1 MTPRITFE
9 HALEDLKN
17 SLEEMGEHIEAVY
30 DRLFLAV
37 GAGDKNAI
45 EGIMKEERI
54 IRDME
59 KSIEARC
66 LSLIT
71 RQQPVARD
79 LRVISATLKIV
90 TDLQRAGVHA
100 SDIGELAMR
109 FEQTDIFAYSVHLAV
124 MADAVKKQLCSAMEC
139 FLDRDMELAKK
150 VIEGDDLVDELF
162 NRIKEDV
169 IRFLRNGEFPADECI
184 DVMMIAKYLEKI
196 GDHANNIAEWECFQE
211 TGDIQDVRLL

>member
-90 TDLQRAGVHA
+90 TDLQRAGVHV

>member
-9 HALEDLKN
+9 YALEELRN
-17 SLEEMGEHIEAVY
+17 SLEEMSFRVEEIY
-30 DRLFLAV
+30 NRLFLAI
-37 GAGDKNAI
+37 GAGDKKAI
-45 EGIMKEERI
+45 QTIMNEERI

-79 LRVISATLKIV
+79 LRVISAALKIV
-90 TDLQRAGVHA
+90 TDLQRAGAHV

-109 FEQTDIFAYSVHLAV
+109 FENTDIFRYSLHLAAMV
-124 MADAVKKQLCSAMEC
+124 DATKEQLHAAMEC
-139 FLDRDMELAKK
+139 FINRDMELAKE
-150 VIEGDDLVDELF
+150 VIEGDDLIDDLF
-162 NRIKEDV
+162 NKVKDDI
-169 IRFLRNGEFPADECI
+169 IGFLRSGEFLSDECI
-184 DVMMIAKYLEKI
+184 DIMMIAKYLEKI

-211 TGDIQDVRLL
+211 TGNIQDVRLL

>member
-90 TDLQRAGVHA
+90 TDLQRAGVHV

-196 GDHANNIAEWECFQE
+196 GDHANNMAEWECFQE